1 MRDDGERLRDILEA
15 IEHIEKYAVK
25 GRAAFETDE
34 LIQVWFLRHLQII
47 GEASRS
53 LSAAV
58 KTSHPEIPWSKII
71 AMRHI
76 LVHDYF
82 GIDLPL
88 VWNAVERELP
98 GLKRRVAAILGA
110 WGGA

>member
-1 MRDDGERLRDILEA
+1 MRDDKARLNDVLEA

-25 GRAAFETDE
+25 GRTAFEAEE

-47 GEASRS
+47 GEASRTMSSS
-53 LSAAV
+53 L
-58 KTSHPEIPWSKII
+58 KDIHPEIPWAKII
-71 AMRHI
+71 GMCHI

-88 VWNAVERELP
+88 VWNVVERELP
-98 GLKRRVAAILGA
+98 DLKKHLTAIIRELGEA
-110 WGGA
+110 

>member
-1 MRDDGERLRDILEA
+1 MRDDKVRLNDILEA
-15 IEHIEKYAVK
+15 MGHIEKYAVK
-25 GRAAFETDE
+25 GQTAFEADE

-53 LSAAV
+53 LSSSL
-58 KTSHPEIPWSKII
+58 KDSHPEIPWAKII
-71 AMRHI
+71 GMRHI

-88 VWNAVERELP
+88 VWNVVERELP
-98 GLKRRVAAILGA
+98 DLKKRLTVIIHGL
-110 WGGA
+110 GGV